1 MADTPSS
8 LGRRYL
14 PFIAIA
20 AVQVLL
26 VAVAPSRGPGA
37 GGAAQV
43 TGGLGPAGGQGGE
56 GAAASEAG
64 GVGGVSGSGQS
75 AQGGAGSVTGG
86 GGAGAGGVGSSSG
99 TGGGGVDRSRCDK
112 NGRQIGPPKYTMPP
126 CAPVWH
132 GGDNGGT
139 TMTGVD
145 ATHIN
150 YVWYKAKGD
159 AQVNAILATQGLAAS
174 DDDACLGY
182 QAYDKEIKKRWE
194 TYGRVFNSLDG
205 PGANKGSTHQNNC
218 HFPYFAGQCTLT
230 PPDPACER
238 AEGKVIAAMK
248 PAIVLAP
255 VADTALYD
263 ELAKSHII
271 VVGGGG
277 DAEEYYDQA
286 APYFYGLLMDGA
298 RQARFDAEYWCKK
311 LNAKPVSHAGA
322 DVTTGRGWGSP
333 PTSPPIRKL
342 AVIYP
347 ENNGDQVITLSVN
360 RFRSMVT
367 GGRCTSPGGVL
378 TLKYASDI
386 NTAQQQ
392 SINIVQQL
400 IQNHITTVA
409 CWCDPIAPVFLT
421 NNLSAQGYFPEH
433 FVLGVFL
440 MDFDQLGRLY
450 DQQQWAHAFGVSDLA
465 LPQTF
470 SDGDSTHWWQDSG
483 NTGEPGDKT
492 SNAVVPFFSIMATA
506 FQMAGPKPTPQ
517 LIHQGLTALPLTGGW
532 AQTHDQKLILVG
544 FRPPSPWTAAED
556 TREIYWNAS
565 RTSEVDGK
573 PGSYCP
579 VNAGQRYNLD
589 EWGSGDP
596 DVFDTG
602 HNGC

>member
-26 VAVAPSRGPGA
+26 VAVAPSKGPQAVRAGDVASGA
-37 GGAAQV
+37 VNGN
-43 TGGLGPAGGQGGE
+43 TLSN
-56 GAAASEAG
+56 GAAAGDSGAA
-64 GVGGVSGSGQS
+64 SGSG
-75 AQGGAGSVTGG
+75 
-86 GGAGAGGVGSSSG
+86 GSSVGGSSTG
-99 TGGGGVDRSRCDK
+99 TGGSGGGSLTATGGTGGTGGTSGAVDRSHCDK

-126 CAPVWH
+126 CVPVWH
-132 GGDNGGT
+132 GGDNGGA

-174 DDDACLGY
+174 NDDACLGY
-182 QAYDKEIKKRWE
+182 QAYDKEINKRWE
-194 TYGRVFNSLDG
+194 LYGRKFVSMDG
-205 PGANKGSTHQNNC
+205 PSANKGSTAQNNC
-218 HFPYFAGQCTLT
+218 HFPYFNGQCTLT
-230 PPDPACER
+230 PPDPVCER
-238 AEGKVIAAMK
+238 AEAKVIAAMK
-248 PAIVLAP
+248 PAFVLAG
-255 VADTALYD
+255 VADPALYD
-263 ELAKSHII
+263 ELAKDHII

-277 DAEEYYDQA
+277 APESYYDQG
-286 APYFYGLLMDGA
+286 APYFYGLLMDGT
-298 RQARFDAEYWCKK
+298 RQAKFDAEYWCKK
-311 LNAKPVSHAGA
+311 LNGKPVGHAGA

-333 PTSPPIRKL
+333 PTSPPVRKIG
-342 AVIYP
+342 VIYP
-347 ENNGDQVITLSVN
+347 ENNGDQTITLSVN
-360 RFRSMVT
+360 YFKQLLS
-367 GGRCTSPGGVL
+367 GGVCNSPGGVF
-378 TLKYASDI
+378 TVKYASDI

-392 SINIVQQL
+392 AANIIQQL
-400 IQNHITTVA
+400 IQNKVTTVA

-421 NNLSAQGYFPEH
+421 TNMTSQGYFPEH
-433 FVLGVFL
+433 FVLGVGL
-440 MDFDQLGRLY
+440 IDYDQLGRLY
-450 DQQQWAHAFGVSDLA
+450 DSQQWQHAFGVSDLA

-483 NTGEPGDKT
+483 NAGQPGDKT

-506 FQMAGPKPTPQ
+506 FQMAGPKPTPE
-517 LIHQGLTALPLTGGW
+517 LIHQGLMALPIAGGW
-532 AQTHDQKLILVG
+532 AATHDQTIIKVG

-556 TREIYWNAS
+556 TREVNWNAG

-579 VNAGQRYNLD
+579 VNGGQRYDLN
-589 EWGSGDP
+589 EWGTGNP
-596 DVFDTG
+596 QVFDQA